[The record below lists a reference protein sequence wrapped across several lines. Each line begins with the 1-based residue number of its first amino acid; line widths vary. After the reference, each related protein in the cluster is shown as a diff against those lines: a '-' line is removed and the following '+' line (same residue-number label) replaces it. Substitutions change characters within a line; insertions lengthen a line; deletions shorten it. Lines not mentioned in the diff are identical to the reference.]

1 MFKILLIEDE
11 VMVLDVL
18 RAYLEKEG
26 YSVLAAT
33 TGREGMRL
41 FHEHEVQLVILDLML
56 PDRSGESICQEIR
69 QTSDVYLFMLTAKG
83 SLEHRIDGLNMGA
96 NEYLVKP
103 FSPREL
109 VARVNALFRRLK
121 PTSSELQI
129 DERLSLDLAGHVVK
143 VNGEVI
149 SLTTTEFKLLAYLIE
164 HRGQVLSR
172 EQLIE
177 QALCADF
184 DGYDRTIDVHI
195 KNIRKKIEVDTK
207 QPRYIVTVMKVGY
220 KFGG

>member
-69 QTSDVYLFMLTAKG
+69 QTSDVHLYMLTAKG

-96 NEYLVKP
+96 DEYLVKP

-184 DGYDRTIDVHI
+184 DGYDRTVDVHI

>member
-1 MFKILLIEDE
+1 M
-11 VMVLDVL
+11 
-18 RAYLEKEG
+18 
-26 YSVLAAT
+26 
-33 TGREGMRL
+33 
-41 FHEHEVQLVILDLML
+41 ILDLML

-69 QTSDVYLFMLTAKG
+69 QTSDVHLFMLTAKG

-96 NEYLVKP
+96 DEYLVKP

>member
-1 MFKILLIEDE
+1 MINILVVEDDVNLLNIIKKNLE
-11 VMVLDVL
+11 REGYIVYTALDGKKGLEVLDNVHIDL
-18 RAYLEKEG
+18 I
-26 YSVLAAT
+26 
-33 TGREGMRL
+33 
-41 FHEHEVQLVILDLML
+41 ILDLML

-69 QTSDVYLFMLTAKG
+69 QTSDVHLFMLTAKG

-96 NEYLVKP
+96 DEYLVKP

>member
-11 VMVLDVL
+11 VMALDVL

-69 QTSDVYLFMLTAKG
+69 QTSDVHLFMLTAKG

-96 NEYLVKP
+96 DEYLVKP